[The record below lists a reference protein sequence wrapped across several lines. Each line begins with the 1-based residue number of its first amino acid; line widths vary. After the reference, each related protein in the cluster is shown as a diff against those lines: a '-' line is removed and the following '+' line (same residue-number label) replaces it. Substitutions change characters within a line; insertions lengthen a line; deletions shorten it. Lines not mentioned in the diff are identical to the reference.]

1 MNTGWLR
8 IVRLSEARDAT
19 QSFLVHLVRFGTRR
33 PHICISEYDLA
44 NCLSDIGLLKTEVK
58 RLVDTA
64 KLSGKAKSEEIPFTK
79 RQVHKYWA
87 PPSPKYGVS
96 SAKPQPGAA
105 R

>member
-8 IVRLSEARDAT
+8 IVRLSEARDVT
-19 QSFLVHLVRFGTRR
+19 QGFLVHLVRFGARR

-64 KLSGKAKSEEIPFTK
+64 KLSGKAKTEEISFTK

-96 SAKPQPGAA
+96 SAKLQPGAS